1 MISMTLMT
9 LFMANKLLQALNVSQ
24 HTTNLV
30 FGNFQYVLFLGFLG
44 VLYIANAHFAERGVR
59 RIQLLQRE
67 IKELKWEYTSIKS
80 ETMYK
85 SMQSQIDESLEP
97 VGLDLENKG
106 PKVIVVK

>member
-1 MISMTLMT
+1 
-9 LFMANKLLQALNVSQ
+9 MANRLLSALNVSE

-30 FGNFQYVLFLGFLG
+30 FGNFSYVMFLGFLG
-44 VLYIANAHFAERGVR
+44 ILYIANAHFAEKGVR
-59 RIQLLQRE
+59 RIQTLQKE

-97 VGLDLENKG
+97 VGLDLGNKG
-106 PKVIVVK
+106 PKVIQVK

>member
-1 MISMTLMT
+1 
-9 LFMANKLLQALNVSQ
+9 MANKLLNALNVSR
-24 HTTNLV
+24 HTTDLV
-30 FGNFQYVLFLGFLG
+30 FGNFKYLLFLGGLG
-44 VLYIANAHFAERGVR
+44 ILYIAIAHYSERGVR
-59 RIQLLQRE
+59 RIQALQKE

-97 VGLDLENKG
+97 TGLDLESRG

>member
-1 MISMTLMT
+1 
-9 LFMANKLLQALNVSQ
+9 MANKLLNALNVSK

-30 FGNFQYVLFLGFLG
+30 FDNFSYLMFLGSLG
-44 VLYIANAHFAERGVR
+44 IVYIANAHFAEKGVR
-59 RIQLLQRE
+59 EIQRLQKE

-85 SMQSQIDESLEP
+85 SMQSQVDESLEP

-106 PKVIVVK
+106 PKVIIVK

>member
-1 MISMTLMT
+1 
-9 LFMANKLLQALNVSQ
+9 MANRLLAALNVSQ

-30 FGNFQYVLFLGFLG
+30 FGNFQYLMFLGFLG
-44 VLYIANAHFAERGVR
+44 IIYIANAHFAEKSVR
-59 RIQLLQRE
+59 RIQQLQKE

-97 VGLDLENKG
+97 VGLNLENKG
-106 PKVIVVK
+106 PKVILVK

>member
-1 MISMTLMT
+1 
-9 LFMANKLLQALNVSQ
+9 MANKLLQAINVSQ

-30 FGNFQYVLFLGFLG
+30 FGNFSYVMFLGFLAI
-44 VLYIANAHFAERGVR
+44 VYIANAHFAERGVR
-59 RIQLLQRE
+59 RIQLLQKE

-106 PKVIVVK
+106 PKVIIVK

>member
-1 MISMTLMT
+1 
-9 LFMANKLLQALNVSQ
+9 MANKLLNSLNVSRQ
-24 HTTNLV
+24 TTDLV
-30 FGNFQYVLFLGFLG
+30 FGNFQFLLFLGGLG
-44 VLYIANAHFAERGVR
+44 ILYIANAHFAEKGVR
-59 RIQLLQRE
+59 RIQTLQKE

-106 PKVIVVK
+106 PKVITIKR